1 MRAVPGDALVGGS
14 AAQFLDQKH
23 ALGSLLPFALGLLAA
38 VTFALLWAATRSLVL
53 PLKALVMNVLTL
65 SATFGILVF
74 VFQDG
79 RLEGLLDYR
88 GQDALELTQPVVLFA
103 VAFGLATD
111 YGVFLLTRIKEAW
124 DSGLPNREAVAVGLE
139 RTGRIITA
147 AALLFCIAV
156 GAFATSRVI
165 IVKEVGIGIA
175 LAVLIDATIV
185 RVLLVPSLMAILG
198 RWNWWPST
206 QPRPAA
212 TLPLAHEAD
221 A

>member
-1 MRAVPGDALVGGS
+1 M
-14 AAQFLDQKH
+14 
-23 ALGSLLPFALGLLAA
+23 
-38 VTFALLWAATRSLVL
+38 L

-79 RLEGLLDYR
+79 RLERLLDYR
-88 GQDALELTQPVVLFA
+88 GQNALELTQPVVLFA

-147 AALLFCIAV
+147 AALLFCVAV
-156 GAFATSRVI
+156 GAFATSQII
-165 IVKEVGIGIA
+165 IVKEVGLGIA
-175 LAVLIDATIV
+175 LAVLIDASIV
-185 RVLLVPSLMAILG
+185 RALLVPSLMAILG
-198 RWNWWPST
+198 RWNWWPSS
-206 QPRPAA
+206 RPARA
-212 TLPLAHEAD
+212 AVRPTGTPLD
-221 A
+221 LSP

>member
-1 MRAVPGDALVGGS
+1 M
-14 AAQFLDQKH
+14 
-23 ALGSLLPFALGLLAA
+23 
-38 VTFALLWAATRSLVL
+38 LLWAATRSLVL

-88 GQDALELTQPVVLFA
+88 GQGALELTQPVVLFA

-124 DSGLPNREAVAVGLE
+124 DAGLANREAVAVGLE

-156 GAFATSRVI
+156 GVVRDLADHHRQGGRDRDRARRPHRRVDRARTARP
-165 IVKEVGIGIA
+165 VADG
-175 LAVLIDATIV
+175 D
-185 RVLLVPSLMAILG
+185 
-198 RWNWWPST
+198 
-206 QPRPAA
+206 PRPLELVALPARHAHAA
-212 TLPLAHEAD
+212 PGYGRARSTG
-221 A
+221 